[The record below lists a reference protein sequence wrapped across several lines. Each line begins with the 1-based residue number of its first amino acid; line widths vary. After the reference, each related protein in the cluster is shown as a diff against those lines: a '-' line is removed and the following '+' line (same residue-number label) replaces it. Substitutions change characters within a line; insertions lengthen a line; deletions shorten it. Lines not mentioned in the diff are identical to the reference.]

1 MFIDTFPTGC
11 PHGLGR
17 GEGGVSQMQTA
28 AARGRGGQKSLKMC
42 GHPLRMA
49 PTVQT
54 STKAIVY
61 TLVPPIRFFHGKL
74 SAVFQEF
81 GGFFNEFV
89 RLEICT

>member
-1 MFIDTFPTGC
+1 
-11 PHGLGR
+11 
-17 GEGGVSQMQTA
+17 MQTA
-28 AARGRGGQKSLKMC
+28 ADRDGGQKSLKMC
-42 GHPLRMA
+42 VYPLWMA

-61 TLVPPIRFFHGKL
+61 TLVPPIRFFHAKL

-89 RLEICT
+89 